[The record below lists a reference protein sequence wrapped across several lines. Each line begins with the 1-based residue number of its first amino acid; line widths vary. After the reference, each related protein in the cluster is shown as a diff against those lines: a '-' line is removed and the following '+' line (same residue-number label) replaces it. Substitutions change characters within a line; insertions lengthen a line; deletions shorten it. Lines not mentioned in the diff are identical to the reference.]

1 MARDQTSAKAAARR
15 RPVPAGRT
23 AKPGKAQGRRPMP
36 CSQSRAASAKEA
48 FVSLLTRASAPGAEA
63 QLLVRDSREADL
75 PSIRDLYAREV
86 LQGLASFEEV
96 PPALEVMAARRQS
109 VLDLGLPHLAAELNG
124 GLVGFSYAAPYRPR
138 PAYRHTVENSVY
150 VAPGQRG
157 RGVGRALLTALI
169 ERCEAGPWR
178 QMVAVVGDSGN
189 AGSIGLHAR
198 LGFRRVGTLQDVGFK
213 LGRFVDTVL
222 MQRPLDLGGSA
233 TSEEEGAGR

>member
-1 MARDQTSAKAAARR
+1 MARDQTSAKAAVLERR
-15 RPVPAGRT
+15 RSPC
-23 AKPGKAQGRRPMP
+23 RRMP
-36 CSQSRAASAKEA
+36 CSQSRAASSKEA
-48 FVSLLTRASAPGAEA
+48 FLSLLIRASAPGAAA

-75 PSIRDLYAREV
+75 PAIRDLYAREV

-96 PPALEVMAARRQS
+96 PPSLDEMAARRRA
-109 VLDLGLPHLAAELNG
+109 VLGLGLPHLAAELNG
-124 GLVGFSYAAPYRPR
+124 RLVGFSYAAPYRPR

-178 QMVAVVGDSGN
+178 QMVAVIGDSGN

-222 MQRPLDLGGSA
+222 MQRPLDLGEGSSA
-233 TSEEEGAGR
+233 EDEGAGG